1 MIHPV
6 ILNLF
11 NLYCCRQMF
20 MSFVPMKCLDDK
32 YEIYS
37 SLSDFGAP
45 SRLVFRDTVR
55 NNPDGR
61 SATANAPLPPDRP

>member
-1 MIHPV
+1 
-6 ILNLF
+6 
-11 NLYCCRQMF
+11 MF